1 MRLDGACCGGGLFHP
16 GRGPSHSDALQRFH
30 HTRLR
35 PLCLTVDKGRYEL
48 GTKDHVLK
56 PMEFG
61 LQCWQRHEHEL
72 VRGLLPRVCN

>member
-1 MRLDGACCGGGLFHP
+1 MHVVVVDYFIRVEDPRTVMLCNDF
-16 GRGPSHSDALQRFH
+16 
-30 HTRLR
+30 TMRLR
-35 PLCLTVDKGRYEL
+35 PLWLTVDKGRYEL

-72 VRGLLPRVCN
+72 VRGLLPRV